1 MHNGENAGDAAR
13 WGELVEGLHGR
24 LEELV
29 ELFVARV
36 QEIPEY
42 ADDRVSLPE
51 LRSTA
56 RETFRRLIDGLRDE
70 RFRHSNSHGSQDSL
84 ARFSSELGA
93 KRARA
98 GISPEALISAVRLDF
113 SILWADL
120 LQIADA
126 EDAVL
131 LTSHVDQVWRV
142 VDEFAT
148 QTHSSY
154 SSERVRMAQEESNIR
169 REFIARLFSKSELSA
184 DTISQAAAALVTDPE
199 AKFSIVA
206 ASGDAASKLRT
217 IATQGGWLQPS
228 QRLYVHEFGGSTYI
242 FWALPRT
249 HGAVPGGNARAHG
262 AGSGGT
268 ARQDEGPAYIPAAI
282 TGIPCGYV
290 EGFSGLRALPSA
302 ARTAER
308 LALLLHPADRGP
320 LTAAAAWAR
329 LAKQQLQ
336 DAGLDLWADLE
347 SALAECRDGERER
360 LTETVR
366 HFLHTGNITTTAQE
380 LFCHRNTILN
390 RLNRFQELTGIDL
403 AVPAQA
409 ARLVVAWA

>member
-1 MHNGENAGDAAR
+1 M
-13 WGELVEGLHGR
+13 EGLHGR

-29 ELFVARV
+29 ELFVTRV

-42 ADDRVSLPE
+42 ADNRVSLPE
-51 LRSTA
+51 LRNTA

-70 RFRHSNSHGSQDSL
+70 KFRHSNSHGSQDSL
-84 ARFSSELGA
+84 ARFASELGA

-199 AKFSIVA
+199 ARFSIVA

-228 QRLYVHEFGGSTYI
+228 QRLYVHEFGGSTYV
-242 FWALPRT
+242 FWALPR
-249 HGAVPGGNARAHG
+249 AQG
-262 AGSGGT
+262 AGSGG
-268 ARQDEGPAYIPAAI
+268 AGPAYIPAAI

-290 EGFSGLRALPSA
+290 EGFSGLRSLPSA

-347 SALAECRDGERER
+347 SALSECRDGERER

-366 HFLHTGNITTTAQE
+366 NFLHTGNITTTAQE

>member
-1 MHNGENAGDAAR
+1 MHNTERAGDASR

-42 ADDRVSLPE
+42 ADNRVSLAE

-70 RFRHSNSHGSQDSL
+70 RFRRSNYHGSQDSL

-199 AKFSIVA
+199 ARFSIVA

-228 QRLYVHEFGGSTYI
+228 QRLYVHEFGGSTYV
-242 FWALPRT
+242 FWALPR
-249 HGAVPGGNARAHG
+249 AYG
-262 AGSGGT
+262 AGSGGA

-308 LALLLHPADRGP
+308 LALLLQPADRGP

-347 SALAECRDGERER
+347 SALSECRDGERER

-366 HFLHTGNITTTAQE
+366 NFLHTGNITTTAQE

>member
-1 MHNGENAGDAAR
+1 MHNVENASDAAR

-24 LEELV
+24 LDELV

-36 QEIPEY
+36 REIPEY
-42 ADDRVSLPE
+42 AENRVSLPE
-51 LRSTA
+51 LRNTA

-84 ARFSSELGA
+84 VRFSSELGA

-120 LQIADA
+120 LQISDA

-131 LTSHVDQVWRV
+131 LTAHVDQVWRV

-154 SSERVRMAQEESNIR
+154 SNERVRMAQEESNIR

-184 DTISQAAAALVTDPE
+184 DTISQAAAALVTDPQS
-199 AKFSIVA
+199 KFSIVA
-206 ASGDAASKLRT
+206 ASGEAASKLRT
-217 IATQGGWLQPS
+217 IAAQGGWLQPS
-228 QRLYVHEFGGSTYI
+228 QRLYVHEFGGSTYV
-242 FWALPRT
+242 FWALPR
-249 HGAVPGGNARAHG
+249 A
-262 AGSGGT
+262 SGT

-290 EGFSGLRALPSA
+290 QGFSGLRALPSA

-308 LALLLHPADRGP
+308 LALLLRPADRGP

-336 DAGLDLWADLE
+336 DAGLDLWAGLE
-347 SALAECRDGERER
+347 SALSECRDGERER